1 MTSDSI
7 RTRARHPWW
16 TGLQFQLVAVACLLL
31 VALVCAAVWLSEEL
45 VGSGLVAE
53 AEDAARARAAATATG
68 LTRQLSDAAR
78 ISEPL
83 AVAVQNGRPASEPLA
98 ALGQGLLERAY
109 RRTNGLVVGL
119 GLWPAAG
126 VLTPGRERDGY
137 HWIASDAG
145 IARRDDFNQ
154 PDRITYQQELW
165 FTLARYARPGQC
177 AWTGRRTD
185 LLLQRP
191 VVTCVQPLGQ
201 GERFAGAVTVDYA
214 VSRLGDMLQSALATN
229 RGYALLVDASGRL
242 LAATDAIDTLTTG
255 AANLA
260 ELSQQAPG
268 LSPLALAIHRAE
280 EARVRQSIDL
290 DRYQATDVS
299 ALRDATRD
307 LGRAE
312 SESLLA
318 VQWTRDQVAT
328 DWQRLALPKDPELG
342 ADSIAR
348 FAPLGTTGWR
358 LIVAESASQELA
370 GANYIVTQTL
380 VVTVG
385 LVIIAMV
392 LLIGLIRLRVLNPMR
407 RIVAALQRTDSLE
420 DALSV
425 SLDESDR
432 NEVGELAA
440 WLNQRSRLLGEI
452 AQQAQAVNTQLVL
465 EVGER
470 KSAVENLAIT
480 RERAEMTLKC
490 IADGVITTN
499 REGEI
504 DYLNPVAE
512 TLVGRSNQEVR
523 GWSITRVLKLTH
535 ANGTAYDEDIVDRAL
550 VGGQRLRLADM
561 VLQDASGNRQG
572 VALTIAPVRGRGS
585 EVLGAVVAIHERN
598 ESGPTEVKQS
608 VDLSRDALTGLFS
621 RSAFDD
627 DISGL
632 IEEQAT
638 EGGRHAVMLI
648 DIDQMRRINAAHGEQ
663 AGSEL
668 LRHLAHLFTG
678 EISRAGRVYRLGGDK
693 LLVLLRDATL
703 DAAEAQAEVLRRA
716 ANRNPFRWEGQNV
729 AAEFSIGLVK
739 VDPGAGTS
747 MELLR
752 RAESAVQSAKAV
764 GGNVI
769 RRYRVEERQTDAS
782 NSDAVWVDRLRT
794 GLDQG
799 LFHLMSQ
806 TIAPLAHGL
815 ASGVEVHV
823 SLEDEEGFW
832 AAPSA
837 FMPAAV
843 RAGLASEIDRYVLHQ
858 LLEHVSDQAALDGDQ
873 FFAIN
878 LSTASLRDPKFL
890 DFVLQEFD
898 AAALPAS
905 RVCFEIDESAAIRHR
920 VETHELLSAL
930 RPIGCRFVLD
940 NFHSGMDGAELL
952 KALRFDFVKLDQSLS
967 HRAAGERVDR
977 VALEAVI
984 RVLRELKAK
993 VIAGKVDNPA
1003 ARTPLTELGVDYI
1016 QGFIVG
1022 RPAPLLFELQTQQAA
1037 SQSTGTHS

>member
-1 MTSDSI
+1 M
-7 RTRARHPWW
+7 RTRARPPWW
-16 TGLQFQLVAVACLLL
+16 ASLQVQLVAVACLLL
-31 VALVCAAVWLSEEL
+31 VTLVAAAVWLSDQL
-45 VGSGLVAE
+45 VGSELLAE
-53 AEDAARARAAATATG
+53 AESGARARATATAAG
-68 LTRQLSDAAR
+68 LNRQLTDAAR

-83 AVAVQNGRPASEPLA
+83 IVAFESGPRSVDSLAS
-98 ALGQGLLERAY
+98 LGQGLLERAY
-109 RRTNGLVVGL
+109 QRSNGLVVGL
-119 GLWPAAG
+119 GLWPAPGA
-126 VLTPGRERDGY
+126 LTPGREREGF
-137 HWIASDAG
+137 HWVADASG
-145 IARRDDFNQ
+145 VERRGDFNQ
-154 PDRITYQQELW
+154 PDRIPYQNELW
-165 FTLARYARPGQC
+165 YTLAGYAQPGQC
-177 AWTGRRTD
+177 AWTGQRKD
-185 LLLQRP
+185 LILQRA
-191 VVTCVQPLGQ
+191 VVTCVQPLRRGD
-201 GERFAGAVTVDYA
+201 ETIGAVTVDYA
-214 VSRLGDMLQSALATN
+214 VAQLAETLQSALAVTH
-229 RGYALLVDASGRL
+229 GYALLVDASGRL
-242 LAATDAIDTLTTG
+242 LASTNAVATLSSG
-255 AANLA
+255 ADNLA
-260 ELSQQAPG
+260 ELSQQSGG
-268 LSPLALAIHRAE
+268 LAPLALAIHRAE
-280 EARVRQSIDL
+280 EARVRRSIEL

-312 SESLLA
+312 AESLLA
-318 VQWTRDQVAT
+318 VQWTRDQTAAG
-328 DWQRLALPKDPELG
+328 WQRLALPQDPTLG
-342 ADSIAR
+342 AESVAR
-348 FAPLGTTGWR
+348 YAPLGTTGWR
-358 LIVAESASQELA
+358 LIVAESAAQELA
-370 GANYIVTQTL
+370 GASYIVTQTL

-385 LVIIAMV
+385 LVVIAMV

-407 RIVAALQRTDSLE
+407 RMVSTLQQSDSMD
-420 DALSV
+420 DALNV

-432 NEVGELAA
+432 GEVGELAA
-440 WLNQRSRLLGEI
+440 WLNHRSRLLADI

-470 KSAVENLAIT
+470 KSAVENLAAT

-490 IADGVITTN
+490 IADGVITTDRN
-499 REGEI
+499 GEI

-523 GWSITRVLKLTH
+523 GWSVARVLKLAH
-535 ANGTAYDEDIVDRAL
+535 ASGAAYEEDIVDRAL

-561 VLQDASGNRQG
+561 VLQDAAGGRQN

-585 EVLGAVVAIHERN
+585 EILGAVVAIHER
-598 ESGPTEVKQS
+598 SDTGPTNEVKQS

-638 EGGRHAVMLI
+638 EGGLHAVMLI

-693 LLVLLRDATL
+693 IIVLLRDATL

-716 ANRNPFRWEGQNV
+716 ATRTPFRWEGQNV
-729 AAEFSIGLVK
+729 TAEFSIGLVK

-764 GGNVI
+764 GGNSI
-769 RRYRVEERQTDAS
+769 RRYRVEERHTDAS
-782 NSDAVWVDRLRT
+782 NSDAVWVERLRA

-815 ASGVEVHV
+815 PSGIEVHV

-843 RAGLASEIDRYVLHQ
+843 RAGLASDIDRYVLHQ
-858 LLEHVSDQAALDGDQ
+858 LLEHVADQASLDGDQ

-1022 RPAPLLFELQTQQAA
+1022 RPSPLLFKLQGLQAA
-1037 SQSTGTHS
+1037 SHSS